1 MMKTMRLAG
10 LAAVSGLALV
20 FAVPAQ
26 AQSSHSPSQDEG
38 VPQGGHAMTKET
50 ATVSATGKVNAVNSE
65 KRTVNLSHQPI
76 PALGWPA
83 MTMDMKVADD
93 VDLSALEAETPVTVT
108 LKRAADG
115 IYVIEEIR
123 PR

>member
-1 MMKTMRLAG
+1 M
-10 LAAVSGLALV
+10 
-20 FAVPAQ
+20 AQ
-26 AQSSHSPSQDEG
+26 
-38 VPQGGHAMTKET
+38 ET
-50 ATVSATGKVNAVNSE
+50 ATVSATGKVNAVDSD
-65 KRTVNLSHQPI
+65 KRMVNLSHQPI

-83 MTMDMKVADD
+83 MTMDMKVTDN

-115 IYVIEEIR
+115 IYVIEQIR

>member
-1 MMKTMRLAG
+1 MKTLRLAG
-10 LAAVSGLALV
+10 LAAVSGLAL
-20 FAVPAQ
+20 ALPAQ
-26 AQSSHSPSQDEG
+26 AQSSPSPSQSDC
-38 VPQGGHAMTKET
+38 VPQGGHAMAQET
-50 ATVSATGKVNAVNSE
+50 ATVSATGKVNAVDSD
-65 KRTVNLSHQPI
+65 KRMVNLSHQPI

-83 MTMDMKVADD
+83 MTMDMKVTDN

-115 IYVIEEIR
+115 IYVIEQIR